1 MADTY
6 KISDY
11 TLLLT
16 VYGSKVN
23 INAMCKQ
30 ISLNSSTLFMTPAVA
45 NIEWSKVPKY
55 ATPFL
60 GGLQND
66 LSLHKSNQIAFI
78 KQSVTCDSLKH
89 VVHLCAYKQQVL

>member
-55 ATPFL
+55 ATPFF
-60 GGLQND
+60 GGASKLSFLTQVKLN
-66 LSLHKSNQIAFI
+66 SLHKTIS
-78 KQSVTCDSLKH
+78 DLW
-89 VVHLCAYKQQVL
+89 